1 MLVLP
6 GLPPKGDVINWANT
20 GGTREALDALITEAQ
35 DWKAPTTKEG
45 KQQAATREDE
55 LLAALDRAQGLDRA
69 RKRKE
74 AAKILGVTGPEIDA
88 ELRARHEAA
97 PLYGHWI
104 VEPWPDP
111 VEGDSLLR
119 DLIRRIHRH
128 VVCVPEVSLTSALWV
143 LFSWVHDEAAVHSP
157 MLLVTSAEAECGKTT
172 LLNLV
177 SYWMPR
183 AIASVEISRA
193 ALFRAIKL
201 WSPSFAIDEFDDVLK
216 ATGDSEKAEL
226 RSVINS
232 GHTRGSG
239 VLRCVGDEKTPEL
252 FPTFAPKALGMV
264 GRKLPV
270 TTLGRCI
277 VVELRRRAKDERIDE
292 FAHKDDSELESQ
304 RSRLL
309 RWSMDNVDALR
320 DATVAMPEGFHNR
333 RANNWRLLF
342 AIADL
347 CSGVEDFG
355 DQARFAAVKLEGA
368 SDTSSIGVRLLA
380 DIKRIF
386 DEDKC
391 EAILSATLVARL
403 KEDPEAPW
411 AEWNHGKGLTQ
422 NSLAV
427 LLGGGGGRGRGSRG
441 GFRKPCLCYN
451 RRRCPPTSPVPRRF

>member
-1 MLVLP
+1 M
-6 GLPPKGDVINWANT
+6 NWANT

-35 DWKAPTTKEG
+35 DWKAPPTKEG
-45 KQQAATREDE
+45 EQQAATREDE

-309 RWSMDNVDALR
+309 RWSMDNVDAFTTGGLIIGGCCLQLR
-320 DATVAMPEGFHNR
+320 ISAPVLR
-333 RANNWRLLF
+333 ILVIRLASLPSS
-342 AIADL
+342 L
-347 CSGVEDFG
+347 RVHLTP
-355 DQARFAAVKLEGA
+355 AASA
-368 SDTSSIGVRLLA
+368 SVCWPTSSA
-380 DIKRIF
+380 SSMKT
-386 DEDKC
+386 
-391 EAILSATLVARL
+391 SARR
-403 KEDPEAPW
+403 
-411 AEWNHGKGLTQ
+411 
-422 NSLAV
+422 S
-427 LLGGGGGRGRGSRG
+427 
-441 GFRKPCLCYN
+441 C
-451 RRRCPPTSPVPRRF
+451 RRRW